1 MMATVRAREN
11 KAEVALRKALWRLG
25 FRYRVQ
31 ERKLIGRP
39 DMVLPKYRT
48 VIFVDGDFWHGRA
61 LAEGGDE
68 GLRQVVRGE
77 RFDWWRDKLR
87 RTIQRD
93 AYVTD
98 QLTAAG
104 WLVVRVWESD
114 LLNDFE
120 YSVSRVS
127 AILKSST
134 NSTDTD
140 SRLNDGDCASHGPD

>member
-1 MMATVRAREN
+1 MMASVRAREN

-31 ERKLIGRP
+31 ERRLIGRP
-39 DMVLPKYRT
+39 DVVLPKYRA

-77 RFDWWRDKLR
+77 RFEWWRDKLS

-93 AYVTD
+93 AHVTD

-104 WLVVRVWESD
+104 WRVIRVWESD

-120 YSVSRVS
+120 GSVSRVS
-127 AILKSST
+127 ASLKSTPDST
-134 NSTDTD
+134 NRQTP
-140 SRLNDGDCASHGPD
+140 G